1 LISKEHSYAKTMKRS
16 FSSSSEEKDEER
28 ADTQEMNLNW
38 HTFEDFSESN
48 DDQLSGVILKLSLFK
63 I

>member
-1 LISKEHSYAKTMKRS
+1 MKRS